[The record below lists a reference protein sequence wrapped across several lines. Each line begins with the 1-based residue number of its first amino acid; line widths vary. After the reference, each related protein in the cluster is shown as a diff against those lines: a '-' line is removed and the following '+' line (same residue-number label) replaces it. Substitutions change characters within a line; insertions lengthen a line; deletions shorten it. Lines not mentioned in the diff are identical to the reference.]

1 MGMDMGAIVM
11 MMMMND
17 QAAQT
22 RAENQRASDFQNR
35 IISEAQAEKKAEQDR
50 IAQKE
55 IDRKATGQS
64 GRGAIYFKC

>member
-22 RAENQRASDFQNR
+22 RAENQRALDFQNR
-35 IISEAQAEKKAEQDR
+35 IISDAQAEKKLNK
-50 IAQKE
+50 IGLLK
-55 IDRKATGQS
+55 K
-64 GRGAIYFKC
+64 K